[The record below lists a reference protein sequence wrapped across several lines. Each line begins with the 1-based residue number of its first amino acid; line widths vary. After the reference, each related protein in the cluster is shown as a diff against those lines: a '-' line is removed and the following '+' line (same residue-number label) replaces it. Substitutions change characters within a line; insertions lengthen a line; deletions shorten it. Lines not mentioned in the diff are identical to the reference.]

1 MIRYRYTP
9 VEYNGENG
17 ATAKGAVL
25 RIFDESN
32 VMMARDMLIDAFVID
47 LENVWAVTPRERAA
61 FAGTMRALCGR
72 LKALRDV

>member
-32 VMMARDMLIDAFVID
+32 VMMDRDMPIDAFVID
-47 LENVWAVTPRERAA
+47 LENVWALTSRERAA
-61 FAGTMRALCGR
+61 LAGLLRALCGR
-72 LKALRDV
+72 FKALRDV

>member
-17 ATAKGAVL
+17 VTAKGAVL

-32 VMMARDMLIDAFVID
+32 VMMDHDVLIDAFEKD
-47 LENVWAVTPRERAA
+47 LENVWAVTSRERAA
-61 FAGTMRALCGR
+61 LAGLLRALCGR
-72 LKALRDV
+72 FKALRDV